1 MTCLHIRTRILAAA
15 IALALVPAFAYAEG
29 DALSKKD
36 APAGRSRLNP
46 RTEDGSALAGTPM
59 DTATATPAPAM
70 LGFGPMMGNPLLGS
84 AVPVKSGN

>member
-1 MTCLHIRTRILAAA
+1 MACLHIRTRILATA
-15 IALALVPAFAYAEG
+15 ITLALVPAFAYAEG
-29 DALSKKD
+29 DVLSKKD

-46 RTEDGSALAGTPM
+46 RTDEGSALAGTPI
-59 DTATATPAPAM
+59 DTAATPAPAM